1 MQENS
6 DSRRLEAVEAAF
18 TQRYVMKKR
27 ANLTISMWIAVL
39 GITSFLYGLRLEP
52 MPTIFRWL
60 TVDGTLFTTLSA
72 ILCIGVN
79 LLEVLRNTEL
89 TWRSVY
95 YLRLSSAVAESVIL
109 IVVLFSQ
116 LPVFPE
122 HLPLLDRY
130 DSFVMHVL
138 VPLLGIES
146 FLINDS
152 PIGRLKPGQ
161 RWQGTL
167 FVSCYGVTILTL
179 ISTGLLPPELIPY
192 PFLNYREKGWG
203 VFLAAFVFV
212 YGCGYLMA
220 WGISEGNRKLSWLWF
235 KGIAHGQGSDAGDTN
250 SNKDVHL

>member
-1 MQENS
+1 M
-6 DSRRLEAVEAAF
+6 DSRSLEAVEAAF

-52 MPTIFRWL
+52 MPTIFRWM
-60 TVDGTLFTTLSA
+60 TVDGTLFTTVSA

-161 RWQGTL
+161 RWRGTL
-167 FVSCYGVTILTL
+167 FISCYGVNIFTL

-192 PFLNYREKGWG
+192 PFLNYRENGWG
-203 VFLAAFVFV
+203 FFLAAFLFI

-220 WGISEGNRKLSWLWF
+220 WGISEANRKLSWLWF
-235 KGIAHGQGSDAGDTN
+235 KGIARGHSAATGDTN
-250 SNKDVHL
+250 TI

>member
-1 MQENS
+1 MQENA
-6 DSRRLEAVEAAF
+6 DSRTIEAIEAAF
-18 TQRYVMKKR
+18 TRRYVLKKR
-27 ANLTISMWIAVL
+27 ANLTICMLIAVL
-39 GITSFLYGLRLEP
+39 GLTSFLYGLRLES

-60 TVDGTLFTTLSA
+60 TVDGTLFTTISA

-161 RWQGTL
+161 RWRGTL
-167 FVSCYGVTILTL
+167 FISCYGVNIFTL

-192 PFLNYREKGWG
+192 PFLNYRENGWG
-203 VFLAAFVFV
+203 FFLAAFVFI

-220 WGISEGNRKLSWLWF
+220 WGISEANRKLSWLWF
-235 KGIAHGQGSDAGDTN
+235 KGIARGHSAATGDTN
-250 SNKDVHL
+250 TI